1 MIIIIKRFSSHVTV
15 LCMPSGVRKDKLL
28 HHSEKYDREPVEFL
42 EHLNSMK
49 ITKFPSLQNFL
60 TADQQVGMVFLTGNQ
75 LNFDHEETDKL
86 HGKSTG

>member
-1 MIIIIKRFSSHVTV
+1 MIIIKRFSSHVTV
-15 LCMPSGVRKDKLL
+15 LCMPSGVRKDKPL

-60 TADQQVGMVFLTGNQ
+60 TADQQVGGLPDRKPAEFRP
-75 LNFDHEETDKL
+75 
-86 HGKSTG
+86 